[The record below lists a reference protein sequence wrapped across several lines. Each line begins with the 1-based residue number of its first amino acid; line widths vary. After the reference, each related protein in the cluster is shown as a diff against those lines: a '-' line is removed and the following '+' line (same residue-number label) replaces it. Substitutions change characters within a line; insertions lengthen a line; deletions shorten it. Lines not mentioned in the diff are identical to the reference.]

1 MNELQELKDAYG
13 SGRISRRA
21 FIGRAAALGL
31 TTALASSLASQ
42 VTQASEPKKGG
53 KLVAGIAHGATTDSL
68 DPATYE
74 NNYTVGLA
82 NGIYNF
88 LTEIDGN
95 GELIPELSESWDASD
110 DTKHWTFKLRKG
122 IEFQNGKTMTSKD
135 VVASINH
142 HRGEDSKS
150 GAKPIVAGIEEV
162 VADDDH
168 TVTFK
173 LAAGNADFA
182 FTVSDEHLPVVPA
195 NADGTIDWQSG
206 IGTGGYTLESFD
218 PGVRADFK
226 RNPNYWKSGRA
237 HFDEIE
243 LLSIVDTTARSNA
256 VSTGEIHVMDR
267 CDLKTVH
274 LLQRNKNLRVEEIVG
289 TLHYTFPMRTDTAPF
304 DNNDVRLALKYAV
317 DREEMVQ
324 KILRGHGVAGNDHP
338 ISPANRYHGDGI
350 EQRKYDPDKAKFHLK
365 KAGVEGLK
373 VDLSASDAAFGG
385 AVDAAVLYQAQAAKA
400 GIDINVVR
408 EPNDGY
414 WSSVWLVKPWSACY
428 WAGRPTEDLMF
439 SMAYEAGADWNDTYW
454 ENERFNKL
462 LVEARAELDQAKRR
476 NMYIEMQQIVRDDG
490 GAVIPM
496 FANYVFAVS
505 DQIQHEGNMAG
516 NRDLDGE
523 RFMERWWFS

>member
-1 MNELQELKDAYG
+1 MRNIEGLIGALR
-13 SGRISRRA
+13 SGTVSRRA
-21 FIGRAAALGL
+21 FLERATALGL
-31 TTALASSLASQ
+31 TATLASTLAGKELR
-42 VTQASEPKKGG
+42 ASEPKKGG
-53 KLVAGIAHGATTDSL
+53 KLIAGVAHGATTDSL

-82 NGIYNF
+82 NGIHNF
-88 LTEIDGN
+88 LTEIDGS
-95 GELIPELSESWDASD
+95 GQLIPELAESWDASD
-110 DTKHWTFKLRKG
+110 DAKEWTFKLRKG

-142 HRGEDSKS
+142 HRGEDTKS
-150 GAKPIVAGIEEV
+150 GAKPIVASIDEIV
-162 VADDDH
+162 SHDDH

-173 LAAGNADFA
+173 LASGNADFA
-182 FTVSDEHLPVVPA
+182 FIMSDIHLPIVPA
-195 NADGTIDWQSG
+195 NEDGTIDWQSG
-206 IGTGGYTLESFD
+206 IGTGGYVLESFE
-218 PGVRADFK
+218 PGVRAALK

-256 VSTGEIHVMDR
+256 LSTGEIHVMDR

-274 LLQRNKNLRVEEIVG
+274 LLKRNKNLRVEEITG

-324 KILRGHGVAGNDHP
+324 KILKGHGIAGNDHP
-338 ISPANRYHGDGI
+338 IGPANRYFGDGL
-350 EQRKYDPDKAKFHLK
+350 EQRTFDPDRARFHLK
-365 KAGVEGLK
+365 KAGAEGLK
-373 VDLSASDAAFGG
+373 VDLSAADAAFGG
-385 AVDAAVLYQAQAAKA
+385 AVDAAVLYKESAAKA

-414 WSSVWLVKPWSACY
+414 WSNVWLSKPWCACY
-428 WAGRPTEDLMF
+428 WSGRPTEDWMF
-439 SMAYEAGADWNDTYW
+439 STAYEAGADWNDTYW
-454 ENERFNKL
+454 NNERFNNL
-462 LVEARAELDQAKRR
+462 LVEARAELDEAKRR
-476 NMYIEMQQIVRDDG
+476 DMYVEMQQLVRDDG

-505 DQIQHEGNMAG
+505 GEVQHEDQMSGNW
-516 NRDLDGE
+516 DLDGE
-523 RFMERWWFS
+523 RFMERWWFG